1 MIRLVSSLLLVLA
14 LSASAMTPAADAAR
28 TSTHSGTVV
37 AVDPQGGV
45 MIMEEVGPWRV
56 ERGQTVV
63 TRRIVSLT
71 RATIFNSFIRVDV
84 PGRFGRLIEV
94 VLDAEDITPGDFVTR
109 EYLHERGRSSPAGD
123 TGRGPVS
130 LDHELTTSATSWW
143 RRGLPERRTSPCV
156 SRTPMPER
164 LGLDS
169 TSSTSRRP
177 TSTG

>member
-84 PGRFGRLIEV
+84 PGRFAGDFIEV
-94 VLDAEDITPGDFVTR
+94 ALDAEDITPGDFV
-109 EYLHERGRSSPAGD
+109 
-123 TGRGPVS
+123 
-130 LDHELTTSATSWW
+130 SATSM
-143 RRGLPERRTSPCV
+143 
-156 SRTPMPER
+156 TP
-164 LGLDS
+164 
-169 TSSTSRRP
+169 RP
-177 TSTG
+177 TSNSSGS

>member
-84 PGRFGRLIEV
+84 PGRFAGDFIEV
-94 VLDAEDITPGDFVTR
+94 ALDAEDITPGDFVTA
-109 EYLHERGRSSPAGD
+109 EYLHERGRLVAVRV
-123 TGRGPVS
+123 TRA
-130 LDHELTTSATSWW
+130 EA
-143 RRGLPERRTSPCV
+143 R
-156 SRTPMPER
+156 
-164 LGLDS
+164 
-169 TSSTSRRP
+169 
-177 TSTG
+177 